1 MRVAVLSFGSNWW
14 ARAESEN
21 SRFARYNSSGI
32 ECGRKMRR
40 HWIVPGIVRVNG
52 RSNFS
57 HWPPQRMLGGSFRC
71 SELSFACGGNRLLLV
86 EKIAHSRPP
95 EYYLLTISSGLH
107 GSLDLSS
114 ASCRSGSSIVFA
126 ASELRERQEIMLLIE
141 PGGWFKTSVGLWQLR
156 DTLNSRRPEIVL
168 LRQLAPGPAHHL

>member
-14 ARAESEN
+14 ARAESEV

-40 HWIVPGIVRVNG
+40 HWIVPGIVRING
-52 RSNFS
+52 KSNFS
-57 HWPPQRMLGGSFRC
+57 HWPPQRMLGNSFRC

-86 EKIAHSRPP
+86 EKIADSGSP
-95 EYYLLTISSGLH
+95 EFYLLTISSPLH

-114 ASCRSGSSIVFA
+114 PTCRSGSSIIFA
-126 ASELRERQEIMLLIE
+126 ASQLRERQEIMLLIE
-141 PGGWFKTSVGLWQLR
+141 PGGWFRTSTGLWQLR
-156 DTLNSRRPEIVL
+156 HNANSRRPEIVL
-168 LRQLAPGPAHHL
+168 LRPPSPAPDGLS